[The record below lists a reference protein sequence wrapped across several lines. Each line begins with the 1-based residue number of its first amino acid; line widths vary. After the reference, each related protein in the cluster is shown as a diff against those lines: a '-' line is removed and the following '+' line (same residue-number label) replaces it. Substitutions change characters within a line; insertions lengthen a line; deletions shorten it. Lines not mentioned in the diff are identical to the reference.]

1 MNNTAGSNM
10 KLNSMHAAREAPV
23 SEESGREESGQES
36 VRQESGLESAAPAG
50 GQAIRV
56 AGVVKRFPGKH
67 AVNALEDVSLAVR
80 EREFVSILGPSGCGK
95 STLLRIVAGLVPHS
109 GGEVTVCGR
118 AMRGPVPDIGVVFQT
133 SNMLPWLTVE
143 QNMLLGAELRKLPR
157 APLADKVRELV
168 GTLGLAGFEHNYPH
182 ELSGGMRQRASIG
195 QVLALDPKILLMDEP
210 FGALDALTR
219 DLLNVELLRIWQEH
233 MKTVLLVTHSIQ
245 EAVFL
250 SDRVLVMSGRPG
262 RILHDI
268 AIDLPRPRKPE
279 HVKTNPRFGEYISQ
293 LSRIM
298 GVY

>member
-1 MNNTAGSNM
+1 MNLTMMVNQQPAPPAP
-10 KLNSMHAAREAPV
+10 KEAIKDV
-23 SEESGREESGQES
+23 
-36 VRQESGLESAAPAG
+36 
-50 GQAIRV
+50 IRV

-67 AVNALEDVSLAVR
+67 VVNALEDVSLTVR
-80 EREFVSILGPSGCGK
+80 DREFVSILGPSGCGK

-109 GGEVTVCGR
+109 EGVVQVCNR
-118 AMRGPVPDIGVVFQT
+118 DITRPVPEIGVVFQT

-143 QNMLLGAELRKLPR
+143 QNMMLGARLRKLPR
-157 APLADKVRELV
+157 DAVAPKVRELTR
-168 GTLGLAGFEHNYPH
+168 TLGLSGFENNYPH

-195 QVLALDPKILLMDEP
+195 QILALDPQILLMDEP

-250 SDRVLVMSGRPG
+250 SDRVLVMSARPG
-262 RILHDI
+262 RIVHDI
-268 AIDLPRPRKPE
+268 QIDLPRPRRPE
-279 HVKTNPRFGEYISQ
+279 NIKGNPRYGEYIAQISQ
-293 LSRIM
+293 IM